1 MREKKES
8 LWKNCWKNR
17 TLIWRLTKNDFKKRY
32 AGSYLGMVWAM
43 IQPIITVVVYW
54 FVFEKGLSAGA
65 VKAREGVDIP
75 YVLWLTS
82 GLVPWFYFSEALS
95 NGTNALLEYNYLVKK
110 VVFDIDILPIVKV
123 LSAIF
128 IHVFFVCFMLV
139 LNMCYG
145 RFPDLYMLQI
155 IYYSFCMLLFVL
167 AVCYLTS
174 ALVVFFMDLSQIV
187 AIFLQVGVWMTP
199 IMWQLERLNDMPV
212 IQKIF
217 KLNPMYYIVSGY
229 RDALFDKVY
238 FWEHPWLTLY
248 FWILL
253 IVLMFVGTKVFK
265 KLKVHFADVL

>member
-145 RFPDLYMLQI
+145 RFPDLYTLQI

>member
-1 MREKKES
+1 MQEKKES

-128 IHVFFVCFMLV
+128 IHIFFVCFMLV

-145 RFPDLYMLQI
+145 RFPDLYTLQI
-155 IYYSFCMLLFVL
+155 LYYSLCMVLMVL

-174 ALVVFFMDLSQIV
+174 ALVVFFLDLSQIV
-187 AIFLQVGVWMTP
+187 AIFLQVGIWMTP
-199 IMWQLERLNDMPV
+199 IMWQLDRLDDMPV

-217 KLNPMYYIVSGY
+217 KLNPMYYVVSGY

-238 FWEHPWLTLY
+238 FWEHPWLTAY

-253 IVLMFVGTKVFK
+253 IVLVFVGTKVFK

>member
-1 MREKKES
+1 MQEKKES

-128 IHVFFVCFMLV
+128 IHIFFVCFMLV
-139 LNMCYG
+139 LNICYG
-145 RFPDLYMLQI
+145 RFPDLYTLQI

-187 AIFLQVGVWMTP
+187 AIFLQIGVWMTP
-199 IMWQLERLNDMPV
+199 IMWQLDRLNDMPV
-212 IQKIF
+212 VQKIF

>member
-1 MREKKES
+1 MQEKKES

-128 IHVFFVCFMLV
+128 IHIFFVCFMLV

-145 RFPDLYMLQI
+145 RFPDLYTLQI
-155 IYYSFCMLLFVL
+155 LYYSLCMVLMVL

>member
-1 MREKKES
+1 MQEKKES

-145 RFPDLYMLQI
+145 RFPDLYTLQI
-155 IYYSFCMLLFVL
+155 LYYSLCMVLMVL

-174 ALVVFFMDLSQIV
+174 ALVVFFLDLSQIV
-187 AIFLQVGVWMTP
+187 AIFLQVGIWMTP
-199 IMWQLERLNDMPV
+199 IMWQLDRLDDMPV

-238 FWEHPWLTLY
+238 FWEHPWLTAY

-253 IVLMFVGTKVFK
+253 IVLVFVGTKVFK

>member
-32 AGSYLGMVWAM
+32 AGSYLGIVWAM

-145 RFPDLYMLQI
+145 RFPDLYTLQI

>member
-1 MREKKES
+1 MQEKKES
-8 LWKNCWKNR
+8 LWKNYWKNR

-128 IHVFFVCFMLV
+128 IHIFFVCFMLV

-145 RFPDLYMLQI
+145 RFPDLYTLQI
-155 IYYSFCMLLFVL
+155 LYYSLCMVLMVL

-174 ALVVFFMDLSQIV
+174 ALVVFFLDLSQIV
-187 AIFLQVGVWMTP
+187 AIFLQVGIWMTP
-199 IMWQLERLNDMPV
+199 IMWQLDRLDDMPV

-238 FWEHPWLTLY
+238 FWEHPWLTAY

-253 IVLMFVGTKVFK
+253 IVLVFVGTKVFK

>member
-1 MREKKES
+1 MQEKKES

-128 IHVFFVCFMLV
+128 IHIFFVCFMLV

-145 RFPDLYMLQI
+145 RFPDLYTLQI
-155 IYYSFCMLLFVL
+155 LYYSLCMVLMVL

-174 ALVVFFMDLSQIV
+174 ALVVFFLDLSQIV
-187 AIFLQVGVWMTP
+187 AIFLPGGHLDDTDYVAAGQTG
-199 IMWQLERLNDMPV
+199 
-212 IQKIF
+212 
-217 KLNPMYYIVSGY
+217 
-229 RDALFDKVY
+229 
-238 FWEHPWLTLY
+238 
-248 FWILL
+248 
-253 IVLMFVGTKVFK
+253 
-265 KLKVHFADVL
+265 

>member
-1 MREKKES
+1 MQEKKES

-128 IHVFFVCFMLV
+128 IHIFFVCFMLV

-145 RFPDLYMLQI
+145 RFPDLYTLQI
-155 IYYSFCMLLFVL
+155 LYYSLCMVLMVL

-174 ALVVFFMDLSQIV
+174 ALVVFFLDLSQIV
-187 AIFLQVGVWMTP
+187 AIFLQVGIWMTP
-199 IMWQLERLNDMPV
+199 IMWQLDRLDDMPV

-238 FWEHPWLTLY
+238 FWEHPWLTAY

-253 IVLMFVGTKVFK
+253 IVLVFVGTKVFK

>member
-1 MREKKES
+1 MQEKKES

-32 AGSYLGMVWAM
+32 AGSYLGIVWAM

-128 IHVFFVCFMLV
+128 IHIFFVCFMLV
-139 LNMCYG
+139 LNICYG
-145 RFPDLYMLQI
+145 RFPDLYTLQI
-155 IYYSFCMLLFVL
+155 LYYSFCMLLFVL

-199 IMWQLERLNDMPV
+199 IMWQLDRLNDMPV
-212 IQKIF
+212 VQKIF

-253 IVLMFVGTKVFK
+253 IVLMLIGTRVFK

>member
-145 RFPDLYMLQI
+145 RFPDLYTLQI

-199 IMWQLERLNDMPV
+199 IMWQLERLNDMPA